1 VTHARLVAS
10 SRPVLSLKRWN
21 IHSKNEHPAQHPGA
35 MCGKVCWPPS
45 GHAGWV
51 VAIAGVIYFFTGFL
65 CADLEPARTL
75 PRAVELPGLAAAIA
89 SDSDGSTEK
98 ASNA

>member
-1 VTHARLVAS
+1 
-10 SRPVLSLKRWN
+10 
-21 IHSKNEHPAQHPGA
+21 
-35 MCGKVCWPPS
+35 
-45 GHAGWV
+45 

>member
-1 VTHARLVAS
+1 MRRAIERHAARE
-10 SRPVLSLKRWN
+10 RTG
-21 IHSKNEHPAQHPGA
+21 GA

-45 GHAGWV
+45 GHTGWA

-98 ASNA
+98 ASDA